1 MHHQT
6 TRQTTR
12 RTYRTPST
20 SLNPYVLEETA
31 LTLTDIRRARD
42 ESESSSGRYP
52 PRTSQDVRPYCR
64 SPARRRLNI
73 DAEPQSRPK

>member
-1 MHHQT
+1 MKHAATAARSTGGGVMHHQT
-6 TRQTTR
+6 THQTTR

-42 ESESSSGRYP
+42 ESESSSGR
-52 PRTSQDVRPYCR
+52 
-64 SPARRRLNI
+64 
-73 DAEPQSRPK
+73 